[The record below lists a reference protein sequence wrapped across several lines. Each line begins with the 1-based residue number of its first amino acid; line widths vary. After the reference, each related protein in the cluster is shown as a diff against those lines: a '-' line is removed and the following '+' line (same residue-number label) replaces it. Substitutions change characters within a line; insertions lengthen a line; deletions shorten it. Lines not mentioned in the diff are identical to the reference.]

1 MRLKSLL
8 IPLAAAAIGGLAHAQ
23 AQPRQLVGTAGYL
36 SEWEVRGTVSETMS
50 PAGSEFSG
58 PVVWKHIGICSANG
72 PEEKRGVIKAQINRT
87 GPIPRIDAT
96 VSLGKAQCTFKGDF
110 SGDFSG
116 NVPGNSSDRTSVV
129 MDCSDAKGV
138 PLTFSFDNR

>member
-8 IPLAAAAIGGLAHAQ
+8 IPLAAVAIGGFAHAQ

-36 SEWEVRGTVSETMS
+36 SEWEVRGTVTETTS

-72 PEEKRGVIKAQINRT
+72 PEEKRGVIKAKINRT

-96 VSLGKAQCTFKGDF
+96 VSLEKAQCTFKGDF
-110 SGDFSG
+110 PG
-116 NVPGNSSDRTSVV
+116 NVPGNSSNRTSVV

>member
-8 IPLAAAAIGGLAHAQ
+8 IPLAAATIGGLAHAQ

-36 SEWEVRGTVSETMS
+36 SEWEVRGTVTETTS
-50 PAGSEFSG
+50 PVGSEFSG
-58 PVVWKHIGICSANG
+58 PVVWKHIGLCSANG
-72 PEEKRGVIKAQINRT
+72 PEEKRGVIKAEIKRS
-87 GPIPRIDAT
+87 GPVARIDAT
-96 VSLGKAQCTFKGDF
+96 VSLENAQCTFN
-110 SGDFSG
+110 G
-116 NVPGNSSDRTSVV
+116 NFSDRTSVV

>member
-1 MRLKSLL
+1 
-8 IPLAAAAIGGLAHAQ
+8 
-23 AQPRQLVGTAGYL
+23 
-36 SEWEVRGTVSETMS
+36 
-50 PAGSEFSG
+50 
-58 PVVWKHIGICSANG
+58 VVWKHVGICSANG

-96 VSLGKAQCTFKGDF
+96 VSLEKAQCTFKGEF
-110 SGDFSG
+110 KGEFLGDFAG